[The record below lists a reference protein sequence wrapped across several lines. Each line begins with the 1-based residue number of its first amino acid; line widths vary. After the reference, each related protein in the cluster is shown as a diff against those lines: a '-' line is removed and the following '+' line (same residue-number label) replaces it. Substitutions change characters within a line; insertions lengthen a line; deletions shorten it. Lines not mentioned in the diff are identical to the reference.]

1 MTVASFQRLS
11 DSDSGSDYSDDD
23 DDDGLVLVSVD
34 AVVGYVVDDEVDCW

>member
-11 DSDSGSDYSDDD
+11 DSDSGSDYSDD

-34 AVVGYVVDDEVDCW
+34 AVVGYVVDDEVDYW

>member
-23 DDDGLVLVSVD
+23 DGLVLVSVD
-34 AVVGYVVDDEVDCW
+34 AVVGYVDDDEVDYW